1 MTVPHLP
8 HKTDLTT
15 WPAVDRDGCFVKLS
29 RSINF
34 VPLEVVT
41 RAVGLVGLPMDSV
54 YTYYSLYIYRGRGGE
69 KGRKGAR

>member
-54 YTYYSLYIYRGRGGE
+54 YTFNIHIIAYIGGE
-69 KGRKGAR
+69 GGRKGAR